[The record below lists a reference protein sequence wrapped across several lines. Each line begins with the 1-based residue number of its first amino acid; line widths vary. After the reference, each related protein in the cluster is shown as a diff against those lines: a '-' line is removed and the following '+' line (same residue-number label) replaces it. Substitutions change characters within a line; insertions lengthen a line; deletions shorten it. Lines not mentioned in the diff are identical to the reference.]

1 MFLQNFLKIKFE
13 TEERK
18 KVFHLNVKIKKLFF
32 QKVFFQKVFVYA
44 TRISPCMYIQSVMKL
59 NTNGSCSATQAA
71 PCILIV
77 IYSCVSTNVAHFSIY
92 RACEKCIL
100 DGYVVYIN
108 TIMVHA
114 CMYTCMTLTYFL
126 NNGKHCIDVK
136 FSIKTILRL
145 LDNL

>member
-1 MFLQNFLKIKFE
+1 MSL
-13 TEERK
+13 R
-18 KVFHLNVKIKKLFF
+18 
-32 QKVFFQKVFVYA
+32 
-44 TRISPCMYIQSVMKL
+44 C
-59 NTNGSCSATQAA
+59 
-71 PCILIV
+71 
-77 IYSCVSTNVAHFSIY
+77 TNVAHFSIF

-100 DGYVVYIN
+100 DGYVVYIS

-145 LDNL
+145 LDNLWNGESLDVQVDIVRGFFGAQEYNEFCMLV